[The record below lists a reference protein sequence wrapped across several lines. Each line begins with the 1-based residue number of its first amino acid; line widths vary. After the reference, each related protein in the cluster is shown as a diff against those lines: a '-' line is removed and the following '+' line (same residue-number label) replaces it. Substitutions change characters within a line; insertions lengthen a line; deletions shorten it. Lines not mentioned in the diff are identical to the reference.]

1 MDTKF
6 DELLEF
12 PCKFPFRVMG
22 LAEETLESR
31 VMQVLQQHA
40 PDDYT
45 PKLKESSNGKYY
57 SVAVN
62 VTVTS
67 KEHIETLYAALSKL
81 EGVRYVL

>member
-1 MDTKF
+1 MDTRF

-12 PCKFPFRVMG
+12 PSKFPFRVMG
-22 LAEETLESR
+22 LAEESLESR
-31 VMQVLQQHA
+31 VIQVIQKHA

-45 PKLKESSNGKYY
+45 PKVKESSSGKYY

-62 VTVTS
+62 VTVSS
-67 KEHIETLYAALSKL
+67 KEQIESLYQALAEL